1 MANYAKSIDEKSAE
15 LLQAYNDA
23 ETEDEKRKAKKG
35 IYQFY
40 RKLVKRK
47 EFVSLSATVADELYK
62 ANVEASAY
70 INSQTP
76 YIYALNYNYIN
87 QNIRKEALLVKK
99 AKPTSAKT
107 EPRKIRPALTPEA
120 RENQMIALAVDL
132 VEQRLLDGTASSQ
145 ETTHFL
151 KLGSMKNRLEMEK
164 LQEENRLLKART
176 EALQSA
182 KRVEELYSEAI
193 KAMRRYSGQ
202 GSDDDEY

>member
-1 MANYAKSIDEKSAE
+1 M
-15 LLQAYNDA
+15 
-23 ETEDEKRKAKKG
+23 
-35 IYQFY
+35 
-40 RKLVKRK
+40 
-47 EFVSLSATVADELYK
+47 
-62 ANVEASAY
+62 
-70 INSQTP
+70 
-76 YIYALNYNYIN
+76 
-87 QNIRKEALLVKK
+87 KK
-99 AKPTSAKT
+99 AKPLST
-107 EPRKIRPALTPEA
+107 ESRKIRPALTPEA

-202 GSDDDEY
+202 GGASDEDEY

>member
-1 MANYAKSIDEKSAE
+1 M
-15 LLQAYNDA
+15 
-23 ETEDEKRKAKKG
+23 
-35 IYQFY
+35 
-40 RKLVKRK
+40 
-47 EFVSLSATVADELYK
+47 
-62 ANVEASAY
+62 
-70 INSQTP
+70 
-76 YIYALNYNYIN
+76 
-87 QNIRKEALLVKK
+87 KK
-99 AKPTSAKT
+99 AKPANA